1 MDGDWIIWSIA
12 FVSLGGPVM
21 ALTLDRALGISG
33 RLILF
38 TYGLATVL
46 ALTAIG
52 IYGGVAD
59 RPIAG
64 LVLWGVAGG
73 LAGTLALDI
82 VRLVGV
88 HLKLFPM
95 DMPRMFGAIALGIAP
110 RLQQNIMAQLV
121 DRVSQLDADGRLVE
135 MRPRLEAA
143 SKMGERRRKGVMSA
157 MMYGV
162 SRLPEER
169 RRAMLE
175 TQMGVLATLP
185 SERRRAMMT
194 TMDALMM
201 NTGPS
206 ANGVSGFVDSIYR
219 PPPHGMPKIPMSTF
233 REFAEAAF
241 PITLEQTGTPKWML
255 LLVGY
260 TWHFLIG
267 TTFGVAYTLL
277 FGQGTWPLAIAWGVF
292 VWATM
297 MVLMPPMMPLVR
309 FPRWFPIYPLLP
321 HLAMAAPIG
330 ILALEFITEG
340 ADKASVLGAI

>member
-12 FVSLGGPVM
+12 FISLGGPVT
-21 ALTLDRALGISG
+21 ALTLDRAVGISG

-52 IYGGVAD
+52 IYGAVDD

-64 LVLWGVAGG
+64 LILWGVAGG

-121 DRVSQLDADGRLVE
+121 DKVSRLESEGRLAE
-135 MRPRLEAA
+135 MRPRLEAM
-143 SKMGERRRKGVMSA
+143 SCMGPRRRKGVMSA
-157 MMYGV
+157 MMYGLG
-162 SRLPEER
+162 RLPEER
-169 RRAMLE
+169 RQAMLE
-175 TQMGVLATLP
+175 TQMGVLAALP
-185 SERRRAMMT
+185 SQRRRAMMT

-201 NTGPS
+201 NPAPS
-206 ANGVSGFVDSIYR
+206 PNGTAGIIDTLYR
-219 PPPHGMPKIPMSTF
+219 PPPHGMPKIPMATF
-233 REFAEAAF
+233 REFAETAF
-241 PITLEQTGTPKWML
+241 PITLAQTETPKWLL

-277 FGQGTWPLAIAWGVF
+277 FGEGSWPLAIAWGVF

-309 FPRWFPIYPLLP
+309 FPRWFPAWPLLA

-330 ILALEFITEG
+330 ILALKFITDNV
-340 ADKASVLGAI
+340 DKASVLGSI